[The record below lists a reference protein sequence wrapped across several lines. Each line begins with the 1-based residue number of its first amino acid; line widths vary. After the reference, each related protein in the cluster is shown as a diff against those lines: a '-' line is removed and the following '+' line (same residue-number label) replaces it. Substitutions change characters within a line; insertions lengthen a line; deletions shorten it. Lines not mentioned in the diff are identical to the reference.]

1 MIKLSPN
8 IRRCHASSY
17 FLPTHNFEQILKVD
31 AGWIFRR
38 IGAEAPDNSNFAW
51 FNKTDQKKNISS
63 LKNNH
68 KRCAITNVLGVFN
81 TRRNNFSSSFSLMST
96 IPPNSYFQTPLPL
109 TSFLATSFP
118 NK

>member
-1 MIKLSPN
+1 MP
-8 IRRCHASSY
+8 RSY
-17 FLPTHNFEQILKVD
+17 DKIIAEHKTVSRKFILCNAYSQLRTITHLHGSTK
-31 AGWIFRR
+31 R
-38 IGAEAPDNSNFAW
+38 ITKKYFFS
-51 FNKTDQKKNISS
+51 QKKSQ
-63 LKNNH
+63 
-68 KRCAITNVLGVFN
+68 RCAITNVLGVFN